1 MGNCVPATK
10 GELGEELFERLDQ
23 RLQDNEERIENRLQE
38 LLENRL
44 QDNNNKLLE
53 LLENRLQD
61 NNKELLKL
69 LEKRLQDNNK
79 DNEERLEKRIQ
90 ELLEKRLQDNEERL
104 DNRLQELE
112 KRLQDNNKDNEER
125 LEKRIQE
132 LLEKRLQDLEFQI
145 QFQGG
150 IYYRKFKSIWKS
162 ESKEFQGA
170 AVEWKDLRQKDKV
183 TLQYYKYP
191 SKRENFRYCK
201 GDFPSTNLFPPKNK
215 SMANLI
221 PSDASCSLA
230 WLRALS
236 IVTGIDVGKN
246 IPVRHLSLLEFV
258 EGSVNQVDGQRTRR
272 VADPL
277 KTWKWNFIMLPDDH
291 YKYFDQVSTIRQL
304 IVTPIWDP
312 KKEWKPGTGYK
323 VMVSADPESYKWLL
337 GTDKIKQQQL
347 KWFGTGTS
355 AELQTATDFLALT
368 VRALADM
375 LVQHGKDDLETP
387 FAEDVAGDAEHGKES
402 HDDDLKKSYVQ
413 RVFESIDGA
422 IPSDLLSPT
431 RNSSTKDDSTQQSGK
446 TSGKSH
452 SKWAMNK
459 AEAFRNKVEKL
470 LKVTKGLKAIKI
482 PVPRNTTSED
492 EDEDE
497 FVKPVV
503 TVDLGIYFG
512 GKDDLIPDPFLVV
525 LKAAASWSVYTN
537 QRLLPACEVSSTND
551 GRLQLG
557 SHGSMSS
564 ISDNMRP
571 LEIVCSPASISQRED
586 DDSVMSLSESITGSP
601 GDGLFDIVDCMEQMP
616 AVTPCSSQLVEPAVV
631 TP

>member
-10 GELGEELFERLDQ
+10 GDFVVELFERLDQ

-44 QDNNNKLLE
+44 QDNEERIENRLQDNNNKLLE

-61 NNKELLKL
+61 NEELR
-69 LEKRLQDNNK
+69 EKRF
-79 DNEERLEKRIQ
+79 
-90 ELLEKRLQDNEERL
+90 
-104 DNRLQELE
+104 
-112 KRLQDNNKDNEER
+112 
-125 LEKRIQE
+125 
-132 LLEKRLQDLEFQI
+132 QDLEFKI

-170 AVEWKDLRQKDKV
+170 AAEWKDLRQKDKV
-183 TLQYYKYP
+183 TLEYYKDP
-191 SKRENFRYCK
+191 SKRKKFRYCK
-201 GDFPSTNLFPPKNK
+201 GDFPPTYLFPPKNK
-215 SMANLI
+215 SMAHLI

-236 IVTGIDVGKN
+236 SVTGIDVGN
-246 IPVRHLSLLEFV
+246 VIPVRHPSLLEFV

-277 KTWKWNFIMLPDDH
+277 KTWKWNFLMLPDDH

-312 KKEWKPGTGYK
+312 KEEWKPGTGYK
-323 VMVSADPESYKWLL
+323 VMISADPESYKWLL
-337 GTDKIKQQQL
+337 GTDRIKQQQL

-402 HDDDLKKSYVQ
+402 HDDDLKKSFLQ

-452 SKWAMNK
+452 SKWAMMK

-482 PVPRNTTSED
+482 PVLRDTTS

-537 QRLLPACEVSSTND
+537 QRLLPACEVYSTND

-586 DDSVMSLSESITGSP
+586 DESFGVHYRFTRRWFI
-601 GDGLFDIVDCMEQMP
+601 
-616 AVTPCSSQLVEPAVV
+616 
-631 TP
+631 

>member
-10 GELGEELFERLDQ
+10 GELGEELFKRLDQ
-23 RLQDNEERIENRLQE
+23 RLQDNNKELLE

-44 QDNNNKLLE
+44 QDNKKELLE

-61 NNKELLKL
+61 NNKEL
-69 LEKRLQDNNK
+69 
-79 DNEERLEKRIQ
+79 
-90 ELLEKRLQDNEERL
+90 ELL
-104 DNRLQELE
+104 
-112 KRLQDNNKDNEER
+112 KD
-125 LEKRIQE
+125 
-132 LLEKRLQDLEFQI
+132 QI
-145 QFQGG
+145 QFQEG
-150 IYYRKFKSIWKS
+150 IYYRKFQSIWKS

-170 AVEWKDLRQKDKV
+170 AAEWKDLRQKDKV
-183 TLQYYKYP
+183 TLQLYKDP
-191 SKRENFRYCK
+191 SKRKNFRYCK
-201 GDFPSTNLFPPKNK
+201 GDFPPTYLFPPKNK
-215 SMANLI
+215 SMAHLI

-236 IVTGIDVGKN
+236 IVTGIDVGKD
-246 IPVRHLSLLEFV
+246 IPVRHLSLMEFV

-277 KTWKWNFIMLPDDH
+277 KTWKWNFLMLPNDH

-304 IVTPIWDP
+304 IITPIWDP

-323 VMVSADPESYKWLL
+323 VMVSADPESYEWLL
-337 GTDKIKQQQL
+337 GTNRIKQQQL

-402 HDDDLKKSYVQ
+402 HDDDLKKSYLQ

-431 RNSSTKDDSTQQSGK
+431 RNSSSKDDSTQQSGK

-452 SKWAMNK
+452 SRRAMMK
-459 AEAFRNKVEKL
+459 AEAFQNKVEKL

-482 PVPRNTTSED
+482 PVLRNTTS

-551 GRLQLG
+551 GMHQLG

-571 LEIVCSPASISQRED
+571 LEIVFSPASISQRED

-601 GDGLFDIVDCMEQMP
+601 GDGLFDIDDCLKQMP
-616 AVTPCSSQLVEPAVV
+616 AVTPCSAQHVEPAVV